1 MRFAKLYVWVSCSD
15 NRPAVYIIMVVEV
28 CLFLQGAN
36 TSLSLYCYL
45 LSGSA
50 GAGLQIPH
58 DRSPSDISWL
68 RQDAAPYIFCLS
80 SPRRNGHAHA
90 DACGCLARNPKT
102 LSRRR
107 TAFRGDT
114 TTADVEM
121 MCVLCFSSAIVRQ
134 QAMSRLVL
142 SARAVVFPERKR
154 ESGRVRTGTGD
165 RGQDRSS
172 EKRRYPDFMFVDLF
186 VQKVYPKNPVRATFW
201 FARLPPPRESC
212 TYPRHEKLKIR
223 PVPLLLI
230 R

>member
-90 DACGCLARNPKT
+90 DAWLPRSKPENAVAKKNRLSWRYNNSRCGDDVCFVFFLCDRSSA
-102 LSRRR
+102 S
-107 TAFRGDT
+107 
-114 TTADVEM
+114 DVEAGVV
-121 MCVLCFSSAIVRQ
+121 CSCRRFSGEEEGEWSSEDR
-134 QAMSRLVL
+134 
-142 SARAVVFPERKR
+142 
-154 ESGRVRTGTGD
+154 D
-165 RGQDRSS
+165 RGQGTGSKLR
-172 EKRRYPDFMFVDLF
+172 EAQIPRFY
-186 VQKVYPKNPVRATFW
+186 VR
-201 FARLPPPRESC
+201 
-212 TYPRHEKLKIR
+212 
-223 PVPLLLI
+223 
-230 R
+230 